1 VLLKISLSNCVRIL
15 KNYSIKGKN
24 MYNRDYLTDGKSEE
38 EVYSQYEQQ
47 TETRQ
52 QDLVGFLKTTY
63 QLFASSL
70 MAATVGAYIG
80 LGMVSTIASW
90 YWGLFILFFVL
101 VFALHAVKDKPGI
114 NLAVLFAF
122 TFVSGLVITPLL
134 SSVFSMPGGASIV
147 AQAFLLTSVAF
158 GGISLFAL
166 TTKKDFSFMGN
177 FLIVTLIIIFVGALA
192 NAFFF
197 HSPLLQ
203 LGIAMVGAVLFSA
216 FILYDTQQIIK
227 GGFSTPIE
235 AAVALYLDFLN
246 LFTSLLQ
253 ILAAFAGNRDD

>member
-1 VLLKISLSNCVRIL
+1 
-15 KNYSIKGKN
+15 

-80 LGMVSTIASW
+80 LGMASVISTW
-90 YWGLFILFFVL
+90 YWGLVILE
-101 VFALHAVKDKPGI
+101 FALLFGLYAVKDKPGI
-114 NLAVLFAF
+114 NLAVLFGF
-122 TFVSGLVITPLL
+122 TFMSGLTLTPLL
-134 SSVFSMPGGASIV
+134 SSVFNMPGGASIV
-147 AQAFLLTSVAF
+147 AQAFLMTSVAF
-158 GGISLFAL
+158 GAISMFAL
-166 TTKKDFSFMGN
+166 TTKKDFSFMGK
-177 FLIVTLIIIFVGALA
+177 FLFIAVIILIVGAISNIFIG
-192 NAFFF
+192 
-197 HSPLLQ
+197 SPVLQ
-203 LGIAMVGAVLFSA
+203 LGIAVVGALIFSA

-235 AAVALYLDFLN
+235 AAIALYIDFLN
-246 LFTSLLQ
+246 LFISLVQ

>member
-1 VLLKISLSNCVRIL
+1 
-15 KNYSIKGKN
+15 
-24 MYNRDYLTDGKSEE
+24 MYNRDYLTDGKSE

-52 QDLVGFLKTTY
+52 QDLVGFLRTTY

-80 LGMVSTIASW
+80 LGMASVISTW
-90 YWGLFILFFVL
+90 YWGLFILELVL
-101 VFALHAVKDKPGI
+101 LFSLYAVKDKPGI

-122 TFVSGLVITPLL
+122 TFISGLTLTPLL
-134 SSVFSMPGGASIV
+134 SSVFHMPGGASIV
-147 AQAFLLTSVAF
+147 AQAFLMTSVAF
-158 GGISLFAL
+158 GAISMFAL
-166 TTKKDFSFMGN
+166 TTKKDFSFMGK
-177 FLIVTLIIIFVGALA
+177 FLFIAVIILIVGSLGNI
-192 NAFFF
+192 FFF
-197 HSPLLQ
+197 SSPILQ
-203 LGIAMVGAVLFSA
+203 LGIAMVGALVFSA

-235 AAVALYLDFLN
+235 AAIALYLDFLN
-246 LFTSLLQ
+246 LFISLVQ